1 MDNNVEAR
9 VKELVGNF
17 KLEQALDVLIAEAQQ
32 QTQRKQHTLLVLKG
46 KLALLAEQDMMGTVD
61 ADDVAKEKAKIAHHI
76 LVIAGGSTLDE
87 EEPAADPKTAGV
99 TGKGSP
105 TGRYLLL
112 GGLLVAVLVAGF
124 FMVRRVGKLADRA
137 AKSQQE
143 QPRDAPTAD
152 AARLDNQTANK
163 PQPATSSGQLR
174 VQDFPNLRK
183 KFNFQ
188 DFQFEFRDVTATLIS
203 DSEIQLKMSYALTCR
218 NNAGICYRATIRIYA
233 DGNPIAP
240 SNQTNLAGWLE
251 HNSAIKDELTFV
263 LDASA
268 QDFQLELSRDH
279 STWKRAFKILRK

>member
-1 MDNNVEAR
+1 MDKNVEAR
-9 VKELVGNF
+9 VKELVGDF

-32 QTQRKQHTLLVLKG
+32 QTQRKQHTLLLLKG
-46 KLALLAEQDMMGTVD
+46 KLAMLAEQDMMGTVD
-61 ADDVAKEKAKIAHHI
+61 ADDVAREKARIAHHI

-87 EEPAADPKTAGV
+87 EEPATTPKTADA
-99 TGKGSP
+99 TSNSSP

-124 FMVRRVGKLADRA
+124 FMIRRAGKLADRA

-143 QPRDAPTAD
+143 QPRDAPTA
-152 AARLDNQTANK
+152 AAAGLDNPTDNSGKAS
-163 PQPATSSGQLR
+163 ASGQLR

-188 DFQFEFRDVTATLIS
+188 DFQFEFRDVTATMIS
-203 DSEIQLKMSYALTCR
+203 DSEIQLKMSYGLTCR
-218 NNAGICYRATIRIYA
+218 NNAGICYRSTIRIYA

-240 SNQTNLAGWLE
+240 SNQTNLDGWLA
-251 HNSAIKDELTFV
+251 HNSTIKDELTFV

-268 QDFQLELSRDH
+268 RDFHLELSRDH
-279 STWKRAFKILRK
+279 STWKRAFKILR